1 MNILFIGIGKMGL
14 PLSSHLK
21 KLGHL
26 LKVIDIN
33 PVQVEMAK
41 QAGLEIGDAKDYQ
54 WADWIFTSMP
64 NDEAFLDIAKYIS
77 ENVSTK
83 AVYVDTSTISISASS
98 TAASW
103 MLDKKIPYLRVAV
116 SGNNHMAAAAQLTVL
131 SSGSKD
137 IFNQALPMLSSWG
150 SKVFYLG
157 EQEQARLMKLV
168 VNLLIAQTSAMLA
181 EGLTLGRLGNLQW
194 EDMWEVLTNSAP
206 GSTIMKA
213 KMNQLGKPMGNRDFS
228 PTFTVEQMIK
238 DLSLITDAAK
248 ELGAPLA
255 QTQTTLDWMYQAVT
269 EGDGQLDYAAI
280 IRVLERKA
288 GLSN

>member
-21 KLGHL
+21 KLGHPI
-26 LKVIDIN
+26 KVIDIN
-33 PVQVEMAK
+33 PVQIEMAK
-41 QAGLEIGDAKDYQ
+41 QSGLVIGGPEDYQ
-54 WADWIFTSMP
+54 WADWVFTSMP
-64 NDEAFLDIAKYIS
+64 NDEAFLSIAKYIS

-103 MLDKKIPYLRVAV
+103 LLDKKIPYLRVAV

-131 SSGSKD
+131 SSGPKEIYD
-137 IFNQALPMLSSWG
+137 QALPMLSSWG
-150 SKVFYLG
+150 NKVFYLG
-157 EQEQARLMKLV
+157 EEEQARLMKLV

-248 ELGAPLA
+248 KLGAPLA
-255 QTQTTLDWMYQAVT
+255 QTQTTLDWMHQAVA

>member
-21 KLGHL
+21 KLGHPI
-26 LKVIDIN
+26 KVIDIN
-33 PVQVEMAK
+33 PVQIEMAK
-41 QAGLEIGDAKDYQ
+41 QSGLVIGGPEDYQ
-54 WADWIFTSMP
+54 WADWVFTSMP
-64 NDEAFLDIAKYIS
+64 NDEAFLGIAKYIS

-131 SSGSKD
+131 SSGPKE
-137 IFNQALPMLSSWG
+137 IFDQALPMLSSWG
-150 SKVFYLG
+150 NKVFYLG
-157 EQEQARLMKLV
+157 GQEQARLMKLV

-255 QTQTTLDWMYQAVT
+255 QTQTTLDWMHQAVA

>member
-14 PLSSHLK
+14 PMSTHLK
-21 KLGHL
+21 KLGHP

-33 PVQVEMAK
+33 PHQVEMAK
-41 QAGLEIGDAKDYQ
+41 QVGLEIGTAEDYQ
-54 WADWIFTSMP
+54 WADWIFSSMP
-64 NDEAFLDIAKYIS
+64 NDDAFLGIAKYIS
-77 ENVSTK
+77 NHVKPKT
-83 AVYVDTSTISISASS
+83 VYVDTSTISISAS
-98 TAASW
+98 TTVASW
-103 MLDKKIPYLRVAV
+103 MAEKNVEYLRVAV

-131 SSGSKD
+131 SSGPKE
-137 IFNQALPMLSSWG
+137 IFDQALPMLSCWG
-150 SKVFYLG
+150 TKVFYLG
-157 EQEQARLMKLV
+157 AQEQARLMKLV

-181 EGLTLGRLGNLQW
+181 EGLTLGRLGNLKW
-194 EDMWEVLTNSAP
+194 EDMWDVITNSAP

-213 KMNQLGKPMGNRDFS
+213 KMSQLGKPMGQRDFS

-248 ELGAPLA
+248 DLGAPLS
-255 QTQTTLDWMYQAVT
+255 QTQTTLDWMHQAVS

-288 GLSN
+288 GLGN

>member
-21 KLGHL
+21 KLGHPI
-26 LKVIDIN
+26 KVIDIN
-33 PVQVEMAK
+33 PVQIEMAK
-41 QAGLEIGDAKDYQ
+41 QSGLVIGGHEDYQ
-54 WADWIFTSMP
+54 WADWVFTSMP
-64 NDEAFLDIAKYIS
+64 NDEAFLGIAKYIS

-131 SSGSKD
+131 SSGPKE
-137 IFNQALPMLSSWG
+137 IFDQALPMLSSWG
-150 SKVFYLG
+150 NKVFYLG
-157 EQEQARLMKLV
+157 GQEQARLMKLV

-255 QTQTTLDWMYQAVT
+255 QTQTTLDWMHQAVA

>member
-21 KLGHL
+21 KLGHPI
-26 LKVIDIN
+26 KVIDIN
-33 PVQVEMAK
+33 PVQIEMAK
-41 QAGLEIGDAKDYQ
+41 QSGLVIGGPEDYQ
-54 WADWIFTSMP
+54 WADWVFTSMP
-64 NDEAFLDIAKYIS
+64 NDEAFLSIAKYIS

-103 MLDKKIPYLRVAV
+103 LLDKKIPYLRVAV

-131 SSGSKD
+131 SSGPKEIYD
-137 IFNQALPMLSSWG
+137 QALPMLSSWG
-150 SKVFYLG
+150 NKVFYLG
-157 EQEQARLMKLV
+157 EQEQARVMKLV

-248 ELGAPLA
+248 KLGAPLA
-255 QTQTTLDWMYQAVT
+255 QTQTTLDWMHQAVA

>member
-255 QTQTTLDWMYQAVT
+255 QTQTTLDWMHQAVT